1 MAITPGN
8 RAQQLHARSLRAL
21 VVEYYRSKAGELE
34 EQHGTINANGDG
46 LKDILQAYN
55 YKLCSSFGPCHS
67 VLRTWSRGTNQSQ
80 IDHVVM
86 PIIPRFQRP
95 KCKAVEGTAGF
106 SDHRM
111 LLLTVRHHQPNART
125 ETPRATES
133 EFNVNTKD
141 GRAGKIGQPNSR
153 VSLLTTDPAAKERY
167 SKELT
172 RKLDIQNDGTVGST
186 NQLIESTITAIL
198 DTASTTL
205 NGSTSPSTP
214 RRRKCGRD
222 IEKAQRELLANRN
235 DAELKRKYRDA
246 RKRKSK
252 AYGNHQEEK
261 VKLFFENIE
270 NFPVLERLRLT
281 FRYLKRH
288 RRKITQGAS
297 TYIPIQRWEEKLQ
310 SSASQKEVVLLPEPT
325 PPPINSGPT
334 WHDVERL
341 SLTLRNG
348 TATGVDAVRP
358 ELLRYGPESLHR
370 RIHEILKQIWQQ
382 NEVPPR
388 LLETFQI
395 PIPKNPRPKNAD
407 EYRRIT
413 FCSVIYKIYARFLLE
428 QLEIYLGDVDN
439 YQFAYHNNRS
449 AEDQIFIVR
458 QMLDE
463 RWRKGR
469 TTYIVSLD
477 LRQAFDTIDL
487 RVVPETLSSGSGK
500 ELKHNKVTGIKQGC
514 PLSPKLFVYLLDQA
528 HQRLK
533 QLMPELQL
541 GQTQRIKLPCLRV
554 YADDIL
560 SIVTDP
566 AQIPRLLNLIGPC
579 LKEFGLELNVT
590 KTEVLIRD
598 PSRTQNLDA
607 PRSERFG
614 NFELRVVSKLRYL
627 GAYITSSLNRR
638 ETVSDRVLKALRADE
653 SNCAVRFESVNT
665 IKAQSRSAT
674 RHRTKDRTWSIFSF
688 ETQRRT
694 PYGIGRLFYWA
705 HLLRMGESEILKLT
719 EDYKISGPQKLGRP
733 CHNWETCL
741 KHDTQ
746 CTDLSESYLRELAED
761 RGRFQAF
768 ADRMKTRIEEEQ
780 MEGDY
785 DSDFVS
791 FPDEEDSYG
800 NFEGYDDASDS
811 E

>member
-1 MAITPGN
+1 
-8 RAQQLHARSLRAL
+8 
-21 VVEYYRSKAGELE
+21 
-34 EQHGTINANGDG
+34 
-46 LKDILQAYN
+46 
-55 YKLCSSFGPCHS
+55 
-67 VLRTWSRGTNQSQ
+67 
-80 IDHVVM
+80 M

-111 LLLTVRHHQPNART
+111 LLLTVRHRQPNART

-141 GRAGKIGQPNSR
+141 GRAGKIGQPNYR
-153 VSLLTTDPAAKERY
+153 VSLLTTDPAAEERY
-167 SKELT
+167 SKVLT

-186 NQLIESTITAIL
+186 NQFIQSIITAIL

-222 IEKAQRELLANRN
+222 VEKVQRELLANRN

-252 AYGNHQEEK
+252 AYENHQEEK

-310 SSASQKEVVLLPEPT
+310 SSASQAEVVLLPEPT

-382 NEVPPR
+382 NEAPPR
-388 LLETFQI
+388 LLETVQI

-413 FCSVIYKIYARFLLE
+413 LCSVIYKIYARFLLE

-487 RVVPETLSSGSGK
+487 RVMPETLSRLG
-500 ELKHNKVTGIKQGC
+500 V
-514 PLSPKLFVYLLDQA
+514 PPYLINRIVSACLTERTSLQWFG
-528 HQRLK
+528 QR
-533 QLMPELQL
+533 
-541 GQTQRIKLPCLRV
+541 T
-554 YADDIL
+554 
-560 SIVTDP
+560 
-566 AQIPRLLNLIGPC
+566 
-579 LKEFGLELNVT
+579 
-590 KTEVLIRD
+590 
-598 PSRTQNLDA
+598 
-607 PRSERFG
+607 
-614 NFELRVVSKLRYL
+614 
-627 GAYITSSLNRR
+627 
-638 ETVSDRVLKALRADE
+638 
-653 SNCAVRFESVNT
+653 
-665 IKAQSRSAT
+665 
-674 RHRTKDRTWSIFSF
+674 
-688 ETQRRT
+688 ETQ
-694 PYGIGRLFYWA
+694 
-705 HLLRMGESEILKLT
+705 
-719 EDYKISGPQKLGRP
+719 
-733 CHNWETCL
+733 
-741 KHDTQ
+741 
-746 CTDLSESYLRELAED
+746 
-761 RGRFQAF
+761 
-768 ADRMKTRIEEEQ
+768 
-780 MEGDY
+780 
-785 DSDFVS
+785 
-791 FPDEEDSYG
+791 
-800 NFEGYDDASDS
+800 
-811 E
+811 